1 MSAALPPEG
10 AEAPLEWTFNPW
22 RQDVRNAAVGTV
34 LAIAVL
40 GLIAGFGLPPLA
52 IAVMA
57 AIFLATVHPAILPTR
72 CRVDGEGVARRLAFV
87 WSRRPW
93 NGIRRARLGRELRHT
108 DSHCESPCC
117 ARRRLSS
124 SSRPGAP
131 VRGTGSHRPRAAAR
145 GPGRIEVVT

>member
-1 MSAALPPEG
+1 MNAVLPKDG
-10 AEAPLEWTFNPW
+10 GEAPLEWTFNPW
-22 RQDVRNAAVGTV
+22 RQDTRNAAVGAV
-34 LAIAVL
+34 VAIAVL

-93 NGIRRARLGRELRHT
+93 NGIRGARLGRAGLYVTTSKHPGVLASARGLWLPVPRTLAPGLLDEL
-108 DSHCESPCC
+108 S
-117 ARRRLSS
+117 RRLAQHGL
-124 SSRPGAP
+124 PQ
-131 VRGTGSHRPRAAAR
+131 
-145 GPGRIEVVT
+145 